1 MLNNL
6 QNLQGKV
13 VIKKYNS
20 KYLENCK
27 SKPSKNCLP
36 QNPKTPKPQEVIIPT
51 QVIDLIFQY
60 IQNGRSY
67 RFKQ

>member
-1 MLNNL
+1 MIGFLHKIISKKRGEKSESTNIKIFEFQISMLNNL

-27 SKPSKNCLP
+27 SKPSKNSL
-36 QNPKTPKPQEVIIPT
+36 
-51 QVIDLIFQY
+51 
-60 IQNGRSY
+60 S
-67 RFKQ
+67 

>member
-1 MLNNL
+1 MIGFLNKIISKKEGENQNLLISKFFEFQKSMLNNL

-36 QNPKTPKPQEVIIPT
+36 
-51 QVIDLIFQY
+51 
-60 IQNGRSY
+60 
-67 RFKQ
+67 